1 MVWSA
6 ITSGK
11 GNREDI
17 PSIFARSRFNRKYSS
32 FSWAEDETANANNIA
47 NTNAN
52 TTANANP
59 NANSGEVNKHQLYF
73 LHRFWYIDNTNKGR
87 YDIEVSRMS
96 LRYDHTAQAN
106 NSAIQ

>member
-32 FSWAEDETANANNIA
+32 FSWAEDETANANALA

-52 TTANANP
+52 TNANANP
-59 NANSGEVNKHQLYF
+59 NANSGEVNSHHYKYEF
-73 LHRFWYIDNTNKGR
+73 PFFSP
-87 YDIEVSRMS
+87 VPP
-96 LRYDHTAQAN
+96 
-106 NSAIQ
+106 